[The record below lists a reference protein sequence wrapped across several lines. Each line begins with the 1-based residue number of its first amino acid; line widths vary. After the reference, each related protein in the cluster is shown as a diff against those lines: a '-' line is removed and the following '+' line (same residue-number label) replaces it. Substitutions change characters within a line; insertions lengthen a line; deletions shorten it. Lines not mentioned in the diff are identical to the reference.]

1 MNSDSKR
8 SVVVA
13 LMGLVAALV
22 LFAAPAHAEKSGKAN
37 ADDSSVASGEAHAS
51 DGSVASGDSV
61 ATDGSVSS
69 GCSVADDD
77 STASGGVCDKDK
89 DKGKDKD
96 KDKKVVPEAPTKAGE
111 RPAALPAQARQ
122 VDRLAFTGPSVAPEL
137 AAAGVLLALGGALT
151 ALGTPRRR
159 PASSA

>member
-37 ADDSSVASGEAHAS
+37 ADNSSVASGEAHAS

-77 STASGGVCDKDK
+77 STASGGVCDKAK
-89 DKGKDKD
+89 KDKD

-111 RPAALPAQARQ
+111 RPAAQPAQARQ
-122 VDRLAFTGPSVAPEL
+122 VDSLAFTGPRVAPEL
-137 AAAGVLLALGGALT
+137 AAAGVLLVAGGALM

-159 PASSA
+159 PASST

>member
-77 STASGGVCDKDK
+77 STASGGVCEKAKKDR
-89 DKGKDKD
+89 DKD
-96 KDKKVVPEAPTKAGE
+96 KDKKVVPEAPTKAAE

-137 AAAGVLLALGGALT
+137 AAAGVLLAVGGALM

-159 PASSA
+159 PASST